1 MTPPLPSP
9 PIIAF
14 LAFIISTTFTSPT
27 FELKY
32 SHPYLSVTSFKP
44 RVDDILET
52 VEPFSFDKTKSEQ
65 ATNVFSSPNNTPSS
79 HTNTNLSTS
88 GSTAIPKSAFSLITV
103 FFKSVKFLSS
113 GSGLWEKSP
122 FGLQFIFTTSQ
133 FNFSKSSGIIIPPLE
148 LIPST
153 TTLNFFLQMPST
165 FT

>member
-113 GSGLWEKSP
+113 GSGL
-122 FGLQFIFTTSQ
+122 
-133 FNFSKSSGIIIPPLE
+133 
-148 LIPST
+148 
-153 TTLNFFLQMPST
+153 
-165 FT
+165 